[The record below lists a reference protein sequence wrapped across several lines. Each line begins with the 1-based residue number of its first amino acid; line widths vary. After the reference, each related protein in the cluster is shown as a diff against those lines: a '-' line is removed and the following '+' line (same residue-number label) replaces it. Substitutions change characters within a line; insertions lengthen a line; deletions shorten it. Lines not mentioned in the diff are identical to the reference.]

1 MTNCSYPLRTRAT
14 RNKCRGYGFILM
26 LVVVAILG
34 VTLSAAAEMYRTTA
48 VRDKER
54 QLLFAGHEF
63 REAIRRY
70 SEASPAGQARYPRS
84 LEDLLRDPRSPTL
97 KRHLRRVYLDP
108 MTGTPEWGLLI
119 VDGGI
124 AGVHSMSQKEPFK
137 VANFEPN
144 DASFTDAPRYADWV
158 FSHPPDLVV
167 KQDHVPQKPAAGQ
180 QSREAQ

>member
-1 MTNCSYPLRTRAT
+1 MTSSSSALRSRVTR
-14 RNKCRGYGFILM
+14 KSCRGYGFILT

-34 VTLSAAAEMYRTTA
+34 VTLSAGAEVYRTSVA
-48 VRDKER
+48 RDKER
-54 QLLFAGHEF
+54 QLLFVGHEF

-70 SEASPAGQARYPRS
+70 TEASPAGQARYPGS
-84 LEDLLRDPRSPTL
+84 LDQLVRDPRSPTV
-97 KRHLRRVYLDP
+97 KRHLRRIYVDP
-108 MTGTPEWGLLI
+108 MTGTAEWGLLI

-144 DASFTDAPRYADWV
+144 DASFVDAPRYADWV

-167 KQDHVPQKPAAGQ
+167 KQDHIPAQTPAAQ
-180 QSREAQ
+180 PTAAR